1 MKNTYIIDTKD
12 LINIGKVETINKE
25 KKYKKISNHL
35 YKTGNLAIILF
46 IMLSIFIGFNIKYTI
61 IIGFVSFAILSFISF
76 TFFIFSTPYIFIN
89 NHDYIMIGTKKL
101 GNIGKINVKII
112 NEIKNESK
120 INEIYQN
127 YINKCKLSTIELDI
141 LSTLLVENFEG
152 TLEECIRS
160 VKILSK

>member
-1 MKNTYIIDTKD
+1 MKNTHIIDTKD
-12 LINIGKVETINKE
+12 LINIGKSETIKKENKN
-25 KKYKKISNHL
+25 KKISNHL
-35 YKTGNLAIILF
+35 YKNGNLAIVLF

-61 IIGFVSFAILSFISF
+61 IIGFISFALLSFISF
-76 TFFIFSTPYIFIN
+76 TFFLFSTPYIFIN
-89 NHDYIMIGTKKL
+89 NYDYIIIGINKL

-112 NEIKNESK
+112 NEIKNESI

-127 YINKCKLSTIELDI
+127 YINKCKLSTIELDT

>member
-1 MKNTYIIDTKD
+1 
-12 LINIGKVETINKE
+12 
-25 KKYKKISNHL
+25 
-35 YKTGNLAIILF
+35 
-46 IMLSIFIGFNIKYTI
+46 MLSIFIGFNIKYTI

-76 TFFIFSTPYIFIN
+76 TFFLFSTPYIFIN
-89 NHDYIMIGTKKL
+89 NHDYIMIGIKKL

-127 YINKCKLSTIELDI
+127 YINKCKLSTIEFDI

>member
-1 MKNTYIIDTKD
+1 
-12 LINIGKVETINKE
+12 
-25 KKYKKISNHL
+25 
-35 YKTGNLAIILF
+35 
-46 IMLSIFIGFNIKYTI
+46 
-61 IIGFVSFAILSFISF
+61 
-76 TFFIFSTPYIFIN
+76 
-89 NHDYIMIGTKKL
+89 MIGIKKL

-127 YINKCKLSTIELDI
+127 YINKCKLSTIEFDI

>member
-1 MKNTYIIDTKD
+1 MKNTYIIETKD
-12 LINIGKVETINKE
+12 LINIGKGETIKKE
-25 KKYKKISNHL
+25 NKYKKISNNL

-76 TFFIFSTPYIFIN
+76 TFFLFSTPYIFIN
-89 NHDYIMIGTKKL
+89 NYDYIMIGIKKL